1 MNFSHK
7 RAFIS
12 FVFDMKKILAI
23 ISFLLIGIYIAQA
36 QRIVFT
42 PQWTPQSQFAG
53 YYVAQEKGFYKD
65 AGVEVD
71 FQHPSAS
78 YSALNRLM
86 EGSSDIITQQLTQ
99 AIIGIDRGIPM
110 VHVLQ
115 TSQRNA
121 MVLVGRSDSIRTI
134 KDLKKK
140 KVGVWKAGFGE
151 LAYIMNAEE
160 RLGIKWIP
168 FLEGTN
174 LFISGAIDATLAMS
188 YNEYLQIKVSG
199 HEDKPVIR
207 FAGSEYDYPE
217 DGLYVS
223 VDFYRR
229 YPEKVKAFAEAS
241 RKGWEWAHEHP
252 EEALDIVMKWVEK
265 EKIPTNRIH
274 QRWMLEEILRLQC
287 AKGENKPSFQ
297 LDAKVVERLSDL
309 LLKHNRIHEPVS
321 IETLKG
327 GKP

>member
-1 MNFSHK
+1 
-7 RAFIS
+7 
-12 FVFDMKKILAI
+12 MKKIIVAI
-23 ISFLLIGIYIAQA
+23 CLFYIGIGIMQA

-53 YYVAQEKGFYKD
+53 YYVAQEKGFYKE

-71 FQHPSAS
+71 FQHPSVS
-78 YSALNRLM
+78 YSALNRLL
-86 EGSSDIITQQLTQ
+86 EGSSDMITQQLTQ
-99 AIIGIDRGIPM
+99 AFVAIDRGIPL

-115 TSQRNA
+115 TSQQNA
-121 MVLVGRSDSIRTI
+121 MVVVTRADSIRTFQ
-134 KDLKKK
+134 DLKKK

-151 LAYIMNAEE
+151 LAYIMNTELN
-160 RLGIKWIP
+160 LGIKWVP
-168 FLEGTN
+168 FLQGTN
-174 LFISGAIDATLAMS
+174 LFLSGAIDATLAMS

-252 EEALDIVMKWVEK
+252 EEALDIVMNWAEK
-265 EKIPTNRIH
+265 EQIHTNRIF

-287 AKGENKPSFQ
+287 EEGKKEPSFR
-297 LDAKVVERLSDL
+297 LEDGVVKRLSDL
-309 LLKHNRIHEPVS
+309 LLKHNLIQSPITVEK
-321 IETLKG
+321 LKG
-327 GKP
+327 GGR

>member
-1 MNFSHK
+1 
-7 RAFIS
+7 
-12 FVFDMKKILAI
+12 MKKILAF
-23 ISFLLIGIYIAQA
+23 ISFLFIGICIAQA

-86 EGSSDIITQQLTQ
+86 EGSSDMITQQLTQ
-99 AIIGIDRGIPM
+99 AIISIDRGIPM
-110 VHVLQ
+110 VHALQ

-121 MVLVGRSDSIRTI
+121 MVLVGRTDSICTFE
-134 KDLKKK
+134 DLKKK
-140 KVGVWKAGFGE
+140 KVGVWKVGFGE
-151 LAYIMNAEE
+151 LGYIMDAE
-160 RLGIKWIP
+160 LHLDIQWVP

-188 YNEYLQIKVSG
+188 YNEYLEIKVSG

-207 FAGSEYDYPE
+207 FTDTEYDYPE

-223 VDFYRR
+223 AEFFKR
-229 YPEKVKAFAEAS
+229 YPEKVQAFVEAS
-241 RKGWEWAHEHP
+241 RRGWEWVHEHP
-252 EEALDIVMKWVEK
+252 EEALDVVMEWAEK
-265 EKIPTNRIH
+265 ENVHTNRIH

-287 AKGENKPSFQ
+287 AEGEKKPSFR
-297 LDAKVVERLSDL
+297 LDVDMVKRLGDL
-309 LLKHNRIHEPVS
+309 LLKHHYIQNPLSVEKM
-321 IETLKG
+321 KG

>member
-1 MNFSHK
+1 MK
-7 RAFIS
+7 KIIVFIS
-12 FVFDMKKILAI
+12 FLFIV
-23 ISFLLIGIYIAQA
+23 YITQA

-53 YYVAQEKGFYKD
+53 YYVAQEKGFYRD

-78 YSALNRLM
+78 YSALNRLL
-86 EGSSDIITQQLTQ
+86 EGSSDMITQQLTQ
-99 AIIGIDRGIPM
+99 AIIGIDRGIPL

-121 MVLVGRSDSIRTI
+121 MVLVGRTESIRKI
-134 KDLKKK
+134 EDLKKK
-140 KVGVWKAGFGE
+140 KVGVWKVGFGE

-160 RLGIKWIP
+160 RLGVKWVP

-207 FAGSEYDYPE
+207 FSETEYDYPE
-217 DGLYVS
+217 DGLYVTAE
-223 VDFYRR
+223 YYQR
-229 YPEKVKAFAEAS
+229 YPEKVQAFAEAS
-241 RKGWEWAHEHP
+241 RRGWEWVHEHP

-265 EKIPTNRIH
+265 ENVHTNHIH
-274 QRWMLEEILRLQC
+274 QRWMLEEVLRLQC
-287 AKGENKPSFQ
+287 AEGEKKPSFR
-297 LDAKVVERLSDL
+297 LDDGVVNRLGDL
-309 LLKHNRIHEPVS
+309 LLKHHYIQEPIS
-321 IETLKG
+321 IEKLKG

>member
-1 MNFSHK
+1 MRKVLS
-7 RAFIS
+7 I
-12 FVFDMKKILAI
+12 V
-23 ISFLLIGIYIAQA
+23 SFLLLYSCVLQA

-53 YYVAQEKGFYKD
+53 YYVALEKGFYKD
-65 AGVEVD
+65 AEVEVD
-71 FQHPSAS
+71 IQHPSVS

-86 EGSSDIITQQLTQ
+86 EGSSNMITMHLTQ
-99 AIIGIDRGIPM
+99 AMIAIDQGFPL
-110 VHVLQ
+110 VHALQ
-115 TSQRNA
+115 TSQQNA
-121 MVLVGRSDSIRTI
+121 LVLVGRSDSICSME
-134 KDLKKK
+134 DLKKK
-140 KVGVWKAGFGE
+140 RVGVWKAGFGE
-151 LAYIMNAEE
+151 LAYIMDSEQH
-160 RLGIKWIP
+160 LGIKWVP

-207 FAGSEYDYPE
+207 FANTEYNYPG

-223 VDFYRR
+223 ADFFQR
-229 YPEKVKAFAEAS
+229 YPKKVKAFAEAS

-252 EEALDIVMKWVEK
+252 DEALEIVMKWVKK
-265 EKIPTNRIH
+265 ENIHTNRIH

-287 AKGENKPSFQ
+287 KEGEKEPSFK
-297 LDAKVVERLSDL
+297 LNADVVNKLSDL
-309 LLKHNRIHEPVS
+309 LLKHNRIHQPVS
-321 IETLKG
+321 IEKLTG

>member
-1 MNFSHK
+1 MRKVLS
-7 RAFIS
+7 I
-12 FVFDMKKILAI
+12 V
-23 ISFLLIGIYIAQA
+23 SFLLLYSCVLQA

-53 YYVAQEKGFYKD
+53 YYVALEKGFYKD
-65 AGVEVD
+65 AEVEVD
-71 FQHPSAS
+71 IQHPSVS

-86 EGSSDIITQQLTQ
+86 EGSSNMITMHLTQ
-99 AIIGIDRGIPM
+99 AMIAIDQGFPL
-110 VHVLQ
+110 VHALQ
-115 TSQRNA
+115 TSQQNA
-121 MVLVGRSDSIRTI
+121 LVLVGRSDSICSI
-134 KDLKKK
+134 EDLKKK
-140 KVGVWKAGFGE
+140 RVGVWKAGFGE
-151 LAYIMNAEE
+151 LAYIMDSEQH
-160 RLGIKWIP
+160 LGIKWVP

-207 FAGSEYDYPE
+207 FANTEYNYPG

-223 VDFYRR
+223 AEFFQR

-241 RKGWEWAHEHP
+241 RKGWEWAHKHP
-252 EEALDIVMKWVEK
+252 DEALEIVMKWVKK
-265 EKIPTNRIH
+265 ENIHTNRIH

-287 AKGENKPSFQ
+287 KEGEKEPSFK
-297 LDAKVVERLSDL
+297 LNVDVVNKLSDL
-309 LLKHNRIHEPVS
+309 LLKHNRIHQPVG
-321 IETLKG
+321 IEKLTG

>member
-1 MNFSHK
+1 MRK
-7 RAFIS
+7 IQVLIS
-12 FVFDMKKILAI
+12 F
-23 ISFLLIGIYIAQA
+23 FLLCSCVLHA

-53 YYVAQEKGFYKD
+53 YYVALEKGFYKD

-71 FQHPSAS
+71 FQHPSVS

-86 EGSSDIITQQLTQ
+86 EGSSNMITMQLTQ
-99 AIIGIDRGIPM
+99 AMIAIDQGFPLA
-110 VHVLQ
+110 HALQ
-115 TSQRNA
+115 TSQQNA
-121 MVLVGRSDSIRTI
+121 LVLVGRSDSICSMENLR
-134 KDLKKK
+134 KKR
-140 KVGVWKAGFGE
+140 VGVWKAGFGE
-151 LAYIMNAEE
+151 LAYIMDTEQN
-160 RLGIKWIP
+160 LDIKWIP

-207 FAGSEYDYPE
+207 FADTEYNYPE

-223 VDFYRR
+223 ADFFQR
-229 YPEKVKAFAEAS
+229 YPEKVKAFAEACQ
-241 RKGWEWAHEHP
+241 KGWEWAHEHP
-252 EEALDIVMKWVEK
+252 DEALDIVMKWVVK
-265 EKIPTNRIH
+265 ENIHTNRIH

-287 AKGENKPSFQ
+287 KEGEKEPSFK
-297 LDAKVVERLSDL
+297 LNADVVNKLSDL
-309 LLKHNRIHEPVS
+309 LLKHNRIHQPVS
-321 IETLKG
+321 IEKLTG

>member
-1 MNFSHK
+1 MNSLG
-7 RAFIS
+7 
-12 FVFDMKKILAI
+12 KIAIVI
-23 ISFLLIGIYIAQA
+23 ISLFLAGICPMQA

-53 YYVAQEKGFYKD
+53 YYVAQEKGFYKE

-78 YSALNRLM
+78 YSALNRLF
-86 EGSSDIITQQLTQ
+86 EGSSNIITQQLTQ
-99 AIIGIDRGIPM
+99 AMIGINRGIPL
-110 VHVLQ
+110 VHILQ
-115 TSQRNA
+115 TSQHNA
-121 MVLVGRSDSIRTI
+121 IVLVTRADSIRTLE
-134 KDLKKK
+134 DLKKK
-140 KVGVWKAGFGE
+140 KVGVWKVGFGE
-151 LAYIMNAEE
+151 LAYIMNTEQ

-207 FAGSEYDYPE
+207 FEDTEYDYPE

-223 VDFYRR
+223 ADFYQR

-241 RKGWEWAHEHP
+241 RKGWLWAHEHP
-252 EEALDIVMKWVEK
+252 EEALEIVMKWVKK
-265 EKIPTNRIH
+265 ENVHTNHIH
-274 QRWMLEEILRLQC
+274 QRWSLEEILRLQC
-287 AKGENKPSFQ
+287 KEGENKPSFQ
-297 LDAKVVERLSDL
+297 LDAAMVKKLSDL
-309 LLKHNRIHEPVS
+309 LLKYNYIQEPVS
-321 IETLKG
+321 IEKLKG

>member
-1 MNFSHK
+1 MK
-7 RAFIS
+7 KIIVFIS
-12 FVFDMKKILAI
+12 FLFIV
-23 ISFLLIGIYIAQA
+23 YITQA

-53 YYVAQEKGFYKD
+53 YYVAQEKGFYRD

-78 YSALNRLM
+78 YSALNRLL
-86 EGSSDIITQQLTQ
+86 EGSSDMITQQLTQ
-99 AIIGIDRGIPM
+99 AIIGIDRGIPL

-121 MVLVGRSDSIRTI
+121 MVLVGRTDAIRKI
-134 KDLKKK
+134 EDLKKK
-140 KVGVWKAGFGE
+140 KVGVWKVGFGE
-151 LAYIMNAEE
+151 LAYIMNVEE
-160 RLGIKWIP
+160 RLGIKWVP

-207 FAGSEYDYPE
+207 FSETEYDYPE
-217 DGLYVS
+217 DGLYVTAE
-223 VDFYRR
+223 YYQR
-229 YPEKVKAFAEAS
+229 YPEKVQAFAEAS
-241 RKGWEWAHEHP
+241 RRGWEWVHEHP

-265 EKIPTNRIH
+265 ENVHTNHIH
-274 QRWMLEEILRLQC
+274 QRWMLEEVLRLQC
-287 AKGENKPSFQ
+287 AEGEKKPSFR
-297 LDAKVVERLSDL
+297 LDDRVVNRLGDL
-309 LLKHNRIHEPVS
+309 LLKHHYIQEPIS
-321 IETLKG
+321 IEKLKG

>member
-1 MNFSHK
+1 
-7 RAFIS
+7 
-12 FVFDMKKILAI
+12 MKNVILSI
-23 ISFLLIGIYIAQA
+23 IGFLLLPCLVQA

-71 FQHPSAS
+71 IQHPSVS

-86 EGSSDIITQQLTQ
+86 EGRSDVITSHLTQ
-99 AIIGIDRGIPM
+99 AMIAIDRGIPM

-115 TSQRNA
+115 TSQQNGL
-121 MVLVGRSDSIRTI
+121 VLLGRADSIRTI
-134 KDLKKK
+134 EDLRKK

-151 LAYIMNAEE
+151 LAYIMGAEL

-174 LFISGAIDATLAMS
+174 LFVSGAIDATLAMS
-188 YNEYLQIKVSG
+188 YNEYLQIRASG
-199 HEDKPVIR
+199 YEDKKPIR
-207 FAGSEYDYPE
+207 LADIGYDYPE

-223 VDFYRR
+223 LDFYRR
-229 YPEKVKAFAEAS
+229 YPEKVKAFAQAS
-241 RKGWEWAHEHP
+241 QKGWEWAHEHP
-252 EEALDIVMKWVEK
+252 EEALDIVMKWAEK
-265 EKIPTNRIH
+265 EQVHTNRIF

-287 AKGENKPSFQ
+287 EKGKQKPSFC
-297 LDAKVVERLSDL
+297 LDAEVVKKLSDL
-309 LLKHNRIHEPVS
+309 LLKHNRTQNPVT
-321 IETLKG
+321 IEILKG
-327 GKP
+327 GEQ